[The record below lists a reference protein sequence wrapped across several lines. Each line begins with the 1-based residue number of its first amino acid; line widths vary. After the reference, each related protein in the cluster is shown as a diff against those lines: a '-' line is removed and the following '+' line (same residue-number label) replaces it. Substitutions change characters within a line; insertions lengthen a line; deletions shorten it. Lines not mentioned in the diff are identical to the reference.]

1 MERTTQTARQIYDT
15 VRANPARSRFGIGA
29 RPALVN
35 IDLQKVYTRPE
46 LYRTAY
52 ENDPRQIEHINRL
65 AQLFRA
71 RGWPVVWTYVAYM
84 QSGEDAGI
92 WGTRSDTPDSLQ
104 NIKFG
109 SDRAAFDER
118 CEIDG
123 IKAVRVEVA
132 ERLLGQSNRYDA
144 HFGIIKVTM

>member
-35 IDLQKVYTRPE
+35 IDLQKVYTRPD

-71 RGWPVVWTYVAYM
+71 RDWAMARG
-84 QSGEDAGI
+84 GDAL
-92 WGTRSDTPDSLQ
+92 SP
-104 NIKFG
+104 
-109 SDRAAFDER
+109 
-118 CEIDG
+118 
-123 IKAVRVEVA
+123 
-132 ERLLGQSNRYDA
+132 
-144 HFGIIKVTM
+144 